1 MIVGVDFIV
10 NLLGSVRMSKAE
22 VAQVRKALLATR
34 RLKGRPPKTH
44 CLRGHERSPENVGS
58 RGHCLR
64 CQRGAEATRRVKA
77 SGAAASVPP
86 SDEQAPIRPVERPKR
101 RASRRAVSG
110 GLCECGHPTKIH
122 DREGLCWHKTDGIE
136 DCDCEAVRPV
146 EVAA

>member
-1 MIVGVDFIV
+1 MKHDRCEWCGA
-10 NLLGSVRMSKAE
+10 R
-22 VAQVRKALLATR
+22 AQGAVLCWPCESMRVWEATDRITR
-34 RLKGRPPKTH
+34 RIVWTIDVDGFRAGGT
-44 CLRGHERSPENVGS
+44 
-58 RGHCLR
+58 
-64 CQRGAEATRRVKA
+64 GA
-77 SGAAASVPP
+77 P

-122 DREGLCWHKTDGIE
+122 DREGLCWHKTNGIE